1 MTTLYCNYSL
11 LVDFVKLRFNKA
23 TTMDT
28 SDKNIFAERLFYARV
43 TLRNMTQSQLAE
55 LAKIPST
62 SISHF
67 ENKDGARKPSFDNLR
82 RLAKALDVT
91 TDFLLGRNDNPIGT
105 VDEADQL
112 YRDVKM
118 LSEEDKIFA
127 QDMIK
132 KMVER
137 SQEKSKK

>member
-1 MTTLYCNYSL
+1 
-11 LVDFVKLRFNKA
+11 
-23 TTMDT
+23 MDN

-55 LAKIPST
+55 IAKIPST

-67 ENKDGARKPSFDNLR
+67 EKTDGSRKPSFDNLR

-91 TDFLLGRNDNPIGT
+91 TDFLLGRTDNPIGA

-118 LSEEDKIFA
+118 LSDEDKIFA
-127 QDMIK
+127 QEMIK
-132 KMVER
+132 RMAER
-137 SQEKSKK
+137 NKEKNK

>member
-1 MTTLYCNYSL
+1 
-11 LVDFVKLRFNKA
+11 
-23 TTMDT
+23 MDT
-28 SDKNIFAERLFYARV
+28 SDKNIFAERLFYARA

-55 LAKIPST
+55 IAKIPST

-67 ENKDGARKPSFDNLR
+67 EKKDGARKPSFDNLR

-91 TDFLLGRNDNPIGT
+91 TDFLLGRTDNPIGT

-127 QDMIK
+127 QEMIK
-132 KMVER
+132 KMAER
-137 SQEKSKK
+137 NQEKNK